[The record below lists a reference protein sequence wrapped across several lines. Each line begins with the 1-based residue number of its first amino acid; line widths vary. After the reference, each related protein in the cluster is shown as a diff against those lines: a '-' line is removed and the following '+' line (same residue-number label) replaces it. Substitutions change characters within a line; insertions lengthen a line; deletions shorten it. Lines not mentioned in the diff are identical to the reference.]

1 MLAIRKNSEF
11 LVPLGIQYRF
21 LFHKKHLRV
30 AIPQQGLLYVPGSQW
45 SEKRNKG
52 KRNKTRSEKRN
63 LRGLGEK
70 VEERQ

>member
-30 AIPQQGLLYVPGSQW
+30 AIPQQGLLYVPGSHGQ
-45 SEKRNKG
+45 KRET
-52 KRNKTRSEKRN
+52 RERETRSEKRN